1 MTPGSVTATVR
12 RLGRFDALALT
23 ALIWFLAKFLRYAF
37 PPLFDPLAATYGASY
52 AILGTAY
59 SGLMLVYAAVQFPS
73 GLLAD
78 RVGSVTVITAGA
90 LVAAAG
96 ALVLVVDAPFA
107 VLVGAMLLVGAGT
120 GVHKTVAVR
129 LLARAY
135 ADRTGRALGV
145 MDTFGAFGGVVAPAA
160 VALFLGAPGV
170 FGAGWRTLFLAGGV
184 AGVALAAGFAVRVPR
199 RLSGGTDA
207 SASGERGGLRQ
218 YVALFREW
226 RFTAFVVATV
236 LFSFAYNGLV
246 AFLPTYLAQAAG
258 LSATTASLIYSAL
271 FAASLVQLATGE
283 ASDRLGEVPVV
294 GATLGLSTAALIAL
308 ILLTPTGDPLLLGA
322 AAVATGLGSHGFRPV
337 RGAYLMSLVPDA
349 IAGGSLGVVR
359 TLLMGAGAV
368 SPAVVG
374 ILSETVGFIPAF
386 WLLAG
391 SLAGATA
398 LAAALWADERR
409 R

>member
-1 MTPGSVTATVR
+1 VTPSVASLR
-12 RLGRFDALALT
+12 RLGRFDALVLT

-37 PPLFDPLAATYGASY
+37 PPLFDPLVATYGASY
-52 AILGTAY
+52 AVLGTAY
-59 SGLMLVYAAVQFPS
+59 TGLMLVYAAMQFPS

-78 RVGSVTVITAGA
+78 RLGSVTVITAGA

-96 ALVLVVDAPFA
+96 ALVLVVDAPFL

-129 LLARAY
+129 LLSRAY
-135 ADRTGRALGV
+135 TDRTGRALGV

-207 SASGERGGLRQ
+207 ADGEGSGGFRQ
-218 YVALFREW
+218 YVALFRDR
-226 RFTAFVVATV
+226 RFTAFVLATV

-246 AFLPTYLAQAAG
+246 AFLPTYLTQAAG
-258 LSATTASLIYSAL
+258 LSTAAASLIYSAL
-271 FAASLVQLATGE
+271 FAVSLVQLVTGE
-283 ASDRLGEVPVV
+283 ASDRVGELPVV
-294 GATLGLSTAALIAL
+294 GATLGLATAALVAL
-308 ILLTPTGDPLLLGA
+308 VLLTPTGNPLLLGA
-322 AAVATGLGSHGFRPV
+322 AVVATGLGSHGYRPV
-337 RGAYLMSLVPDA
+337 RGAYLLSLVPDA

-374 ILSETVGFIPAF
+374 IASETVGFRPAF

-391 SLAGATA
+391 ALAGATA
-398 LAAALWADERR
+398 LAGALWADERHR
-409 R
+409 

>member
-1 MTPGSVTATVR
+1 M
-12 RLGRFDALALT
+12 LT

-37 PPLFDPLAATYGASY
+37 PPLFDPLVATYGASY
-52 AILGTAY
+52 AVLGTAY
-59 SGLMLVYAAVQFPS
+59 TGLMLVYAAMQFPS

-78 RVGSVTVITAGA
+78 RLGSVTVITAGA

-96 ALVLVVDAPFA
+96 ALVLVVDAPFL

-129 LLARAY
+129 LLSRAY

-207 SASGERGGLRQ
+207 AAGGLRQ
-218 YVALFREW
+218 YVALFRER
-226 RFTAFVVATV
+226 RFTAFVLATV

-246 AFLPTYLAQAAG
+246 AFLPTYLTQAAG
-258 LSATTASLIYSAL
+258 LSTAAASLVYSAL
-271 FAASLVQLATGE
+271 FAVSLVQLVTGE
-283 ASDRLGEVPVV
+283 ASDRVGELPIV
-294 GATLGLSTAALIAL
+294 GATLGLATAALVAL
-308 ILLTPTGDPLLLGA
+308 VLLTPTGDPLFLGA
-322 AAVATGLGSHGFRPV
+322 VAVATGLGSHGYRPV
-337 RGAYLMSLVPDA
+337 RGAYLLSLVPDA

-374 ILSETVGFIPAF
+374 VLAESVGFRPAF

-391 SLAGATA
+391 ALAGATA
-398 LAAALWADERR
+398 LAGALWVDERR